1 MIFLR
6 PWYLLFL
13 LVPVFFFFISGKREG
28 VSSGWKKA
36 CDPELLPYLLKNIEG
51 SENRFLKKYLTLLWC
66 ILSIAMAGPTL
77 SKMPVKTATPS
88 QGIVVVLDMSP
99 AMDKQM
105 LFQTTLKLK
114 DLLKQNKDPVGFV
127 LTDEKAYTV
136 VPVAK
141 DNKIMENTLNELS
154 EKVMPS
160 VGSAPEKGILKAQ
173 ELLKNADY
181 AQGKIL
187 LITGG
192 VSENFKMP
200 ETEYPVWVLGMGERE
215 PHPVLLPN
223 GQFWLK
229 SDKKPLQFS
238 LNPNNFTGKET
249 YLYQTL
255 DDNDIQ
261 SFLKTPVYGEISE
274 QEQEIDTSFDFGGII
289 VALCLPFFIPL
300 FRRGVLIGLFL
311 LLFIPHSA
319 EAIPF
324 KRGEQLFFEKNKQAE
339 QAFEKGDYKTA
350 ENLFTETQNYY
361 NLGNTQAYMGKYQ
374 EAIQS
379 YEKALSENP
388 ENQDAQFNLNYLK
401 EALKQKQNQEK
412 NQKQQQNQQNQEQQE
427 KQQQNEQSQENEQ
440 QLDKNSEAEQQQSEN
455 EQQNT
460 DKQQNQTEEQKNAD
474 KNTDENAFENT
485 DENQEKTNLN
495 NTETTAE
502 NMEDEPPVSEEISA
516 ENMEDETEGEPL
528 SEEEK
533 WLKKIQKN
541 NGRILR
547 YRLKKQY
554 MEQQ

>member
-36 CDPELLPYLLKNIEG
+36 CDPDLLPYLLKNIEG
-51 SENRFLKKYLTLLWC
+51 SENRFLKKYLALLWC
-66 ILSIAMAGPTL
+66 VLSIAMAGPTL
-77 SKMPVKTATPS
+77 PKMPVKTATPS

-200 ETEYPVWVLGMGERE
+200 ETEYPVWVLGIGQNEA
-215 PHPVLLPN
+215 HPVLLPN

-229 SDKKPLQFS
+229 ADKKPLQFS
-238 LNPNNFTGKET
+238 LNPNKFKGKAT
-249 YLYQTL
+249 YLYPTL

-261 SFLKTPVYGEISE
+261 SFLKTPVYGEISAE
-274 QEQEIDTSFDFGGII
+274 EQEIDTSFDFGGII

-324 KRGEQLFFEKNKQAE
+324 KRGEQLFFEKNNQAE

-350 ENLFTETQNYY
+350 EKLFRETQNYY
-361 NLGNTQAYMGKYQ
+361 NLGNTLAHLGRYE

-401 EALKQKQNQEK
+401 EALKQQQNQEK
-412 NQKQQQNQQNQEQQE
+412 HHEKEQQKQEQQEQNQQNDEQQSPQENEQNSQEENQKENEQQEQQE
-427 KQQQNEQSQENEQ
+427 RQEQNDERQKDTHSEETDLQNSSEKQI
-440 QLDKNSEAEQQQSEN
+440 
-455 EQQNT
+455 
-460 DKQQNQTEEQKNAD
+460 EEQE
-474 KNTDENAFENT
+474 TEH
-485 DENQEKTNLN
+485 Q
-495 NTETTAE
+495 ETTNDKE
-502 NMEDEPPVSEEISA
+502 LSA

-528 SEEEK
+528 SAEEK

-541 NGRILR
+541 NGRILK

>member
-238 LNPNNFTGKET
+238 LNPNNFTGKAT
-249 YLYQTL
+249 YLYPTL

-300 FRRGVLIGLFL
+300 FRKGVLIGLFL

-319 EAIPF
+319 EAVSF
-324 KRGEQLFFEKNKQAE
+324 KRSEQVFFEKNKQAI
-339 QAFEKGDYKTA
+339 QAFENGDYKTA
-350 ENLFTETQNYY
+350 ESLFRETQNYY
-361 NLGNTQAYMGKYQ
+361 NLGNTQAHLGQYK

-401 EALKQKQNQEK
+401 EALKQQQNQEK
-412 NQKQQQNQQNQEQQE
+412 NQKQQQNQQNQEQKE
-427 KQQQNEQSQENEQ
+427 KQNQQEQQNNQEEQQPENKQNNNQEQDTQESSSDKNKKEEHSKNEQSEKEEPQNSSENQMNEQDEEDENE
-440 QLDKNSEAEQQQSEN
+440 
-455 EQQNT
+455 
-460 DKQQNQTEEQKNAD
+460 
-474 KNTDENAFENT
+474 
-485 DENQEKTNLN
+485 N
-495 NTETTAE
+495 NTQETEKA
-502 NMEDEPPVSEEISA
+502 DSKEISA
-516 ENMEDETEGEPL
+516 EDVEEDGEPL
-528 SEEEK
+528 SDEEK

-541 NGRILR
+541 NGRILK

>member
-1 MIFLR
+1 
-6 PWYLLFL
+6 
-13 LVPVFFFFISGKREG
+13 
-28 VSSGWKKA
+28 
-36 CDPELLPYLLKNIEG
+36 
-51 SENRFLKKYLTLLWC
+51 
-66 ILSIAMAGPTL
+66 
-77 SKMPVKTATPS
+77 
-88 QGIVVVLDMSP
+88 
-99 AMDKQM
+99 
-105 LFQTTLKLK
+105 
-114 DLLKQNKDPVGFV
+114 

-181 AQGKIL
+181 EQGKIL

-200 ETEYPVWVLGMGERE
+200 ETEYPVWVLGMGQNEA
-215 PHPVLLPN
+215 HPVLLPN

-229 SDKKPLQFS
+229 ADKKPLQFS
-238 LNPNNFTGKET
+238 LNPNKFKGKAT
-249 YLYQTL
+249 YLYPTL

-261 SFLKTPVYGEISE
+261 SFLKTPVYGEISAE
-274 QEQEIDTSFDFGGII
+274 EQEIDTSFDFGGII

-311 LLFIPHSA
+311 LIFISYPA
-319 EAIPF
+319 EAMPF

-361 NLGNTQAYMGKYQ
+361 NLGNTQAYMGKYK

-401 EALKQKQNQEK
+401 EALKQQQNQEK
-412 NQKQQQNQQNQEQQE
+412 HQEKEQQEQNQQNQEQQTP
-427 KQQQNEQSQENEQ
+427 QENEQ
-440 QLDKNSEAEQQQSEN
+440 NSQEENQKEN
-455 EQQNT
+455 EQQEQQERQGQQERQKQN
-460 DKQQNQTEEQKNAD
+460 DEQQNDTHLEETDLQNSSEKQIEEQE
-474 KNTDENAFENT
+474 TEH
-485 DENQEKTNLN
+485 Q
-495 NTETTAE
+495 ETTNDKE
-502 NMEDEPPVSEEISA
+502 LSA
-516 ENMEDETEGEPL
+516 ENMEEETEGEPL
-528 SEEEK
+528 SAEEK

-541 NGRILR
+541 NGRILK